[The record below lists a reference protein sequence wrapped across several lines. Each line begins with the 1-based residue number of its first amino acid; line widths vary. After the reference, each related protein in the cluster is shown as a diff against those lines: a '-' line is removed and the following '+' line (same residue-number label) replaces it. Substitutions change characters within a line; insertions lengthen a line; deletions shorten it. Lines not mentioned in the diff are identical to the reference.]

1 MHRKV
6 IANTT
11 PLIALAD
18 IGHLDL
24 LQKLYGEIM
33 IPRAVLDE
41 IKSEPAKS
49 IVRAALK
56 TAVKMTAENN
66 SVTWINVCSISDVN
80 AKRLYRAKLHAGEVE
95 VMILAEEQNADLVLM
110 DDNAAK
116 KTAKFMGLK
125 VTGTLGVLLRA
136 KREGHIKE
144 VQPLMKRLIETGMF
158 ISENICRYVLKE
170 AGEE

>member
-1 MHRKV
+1 
-6 IANTT
+6 
-11 PLIALAD
+11 
-18 IGHLDL
+18 
-24 LQKLYGEIM
+24 
-33 IPRAVLDE
+33 
-41 IKSEPAKS
+41 
-49 IVRAALK
+49 
-56 TAVKMTAENN
+56 
-66 SVTWINVCSISDVN
+66 
-80 AKRLYRAKLHAGEVE
+80 
-95 VMILAEEQNADLVLM
+95 MILAEEQNADLVLM

-136 KREGHIKE
+136 KREGRIKE